1 MGRIPERTSGSHHI
15 RWVLKET
22 TLRLTTD
29 TRVPYVERELP
40 FVLDRPINMIL
51 GPDESLT
58 TSAEAFARE
67 AYDRT
72 LDYWQ
77 SWSRSLSIPF
87 EWQDAVIR
95 AAITLK
101 LCQYEGTGAIVAAL
115 TTSIPEAPGTGRNW
129 DYRYCWLRDAAFVVR
144 TLNQLG
150 ATKSMEDFLG
160 YIYTLASGTDEMQPV
175 YGSPLRTSAHRAR
188 SSPTW
193 PATEETDRY
202 AAGTRLT
209 CRSSTTSTAAS
220 SWRRLTCSST
230 SA

>member
-1 MGRIPERTSGSHHI
+1 
-15 RWVLKET
+15 
-22 TLRLTTD
+22 
-29 TRVPYVERELP
+29 
-40 FVLDRPINMIL
+40 MIL

-115 TTSIPEAPGTGRNW
+115 TTSIPEAPGHR
-129 DYRYCWLRDAAFVVR
+129 A
-144 TLNQLG
+144 QLG
-150 ATKSMEDFLG
+150 LPLL
-160 YIYTLASGTDEMQPV
+160 LAARRRLRRANPQPARGDQEHGGLPRLHLHPGV
-175 YGSPLRTSAHRAR
+175 GDSSRCSRSTASTSSAH
-188 SSPTW
+188 
-193 PATEETDRY
+193 
-202 AAGTRLT
+202 
-209 CRSSTTSTAAS
+209 
-220 SWRRLTCSST
+220 
-230 SA
+230 